1 MDFTDKTGIKLMSK
15 FYFKFFMLLGFG
27 LTFVSFCDADNGIY
41 DFNIARLHYDGGGDW
56 YSDPTSMPNL
66 LRALKERIGLNVPIR
81 ESVVRPDDEDIFR
94 YPFIYITGHGNI
106 SFSPAQ
112 MDILRKYFKQG
123 GFLWADDNYG
133 MDKSFRRE
141 IKKIFPDSSLIEVPF
156 SHPIYNM
163 YYKFENGLPKIHK
176 HNGKPPQGF
185 GVFLDGRMVIFYT
198 YETDIGDGL
207 ESPHVH
213 NDPAEKREQALQAAI
228 NIVLYSL
235 NY

>member
-1 MDFTDKTGIKLMSK
+1 MRFVCLKLI
-15 FYFKFFMLLGFG
+15 FFFM
-27 LTFVSFCDADNGIY
+27 FVFISFCAAENGLY
-41 DFNIARLHYDGGGDW
+41 DFNIARVHYDGGGDW
-56 YSDPTSMPNL
+56 YSDPSSMPNL
-66 LRALKERIGLNVPIR
+66 LRALKKRVGLNVSLKETVIK
-81 ESVVRPDDEDIFR
+81 PDDEDILR

-112 MDILRKYFKQG
+112 IEILRKYFKQG

-133 MDKSFRRE
+133 MDESFRRE
-141 IKKIFPDSSLIEVPF
+141 IKKIFPDTNLVELPF

-163 YYKFENGLPKIHK
+163 YYKFENGLPKIHE
-176 HNGKPPQGF
+176 HDAKPPQGYGLF
-185 GVFLDGRMVIFYT
+185 IDGRMVMFYT

-207 ESPHVH
+207 ESPQVH
-213 NDPAEKREQALQAAI
+213 NDPEEKREQALQMAI